1 MPVPTYYVFPD
12 RGEWVLRK
20 RGNMKA
26 TGRFA
31 RKKDAVQRGWEAA
44 KNQEGQLVI
53 RKKDGKIQEEWTY
66 GKDPYPPKG

>member
-1 MPVPTYYVFPD
+1 MPVPIYYVFPD

-20 RGNMKA
+20 RGNEKA

-31 RKKDAVQRGWEAA
+31 RKEDAVQRGREAA

-53 RKKDGKIQEEWTY
+53 RKKNGTIQEETSY
-66 GKDPYPPKG
+66 GKNPFPPKG